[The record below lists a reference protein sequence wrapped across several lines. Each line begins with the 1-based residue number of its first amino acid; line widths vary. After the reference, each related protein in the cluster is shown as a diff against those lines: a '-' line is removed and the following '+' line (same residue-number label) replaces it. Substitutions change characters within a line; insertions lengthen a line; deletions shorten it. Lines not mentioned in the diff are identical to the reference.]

1 MIFLPDG
8 FKSVETCLTSCDFYY
23 QVGKDNKTFFQRFY
37 FFDFDTIETKGNLQG
52 EYSTSRKIRK
62 LKIQV
67 QTFICCKNLMF
78 LCSPLLLFLCLTKYK
93 LEMTQAW
100 KYVVYRNLSRLDKS
114 NCWGSRHKQDDKGH
128 QNKFIKL
135 T

>member
-52 EYSTSRKIRK
+52 EYSTSDPLY

-67 QTFICCKNLMF
+67 QTFIYCKNLMCWCF
-78 LCSPLLLFLCLTKYK
+78 PLLLFQCLTKYK

-100 KYVVYRNLSRLDKS
+100 KYLVYRNLSRPDKS
-114 NCWGSRHKQDDKGH
+114 NCWVSRHEQDDKGH